1 MLLLLKAEFMKT
13 EKGGQDHY
21 WICCEASI
29 IPPGSESPL

>member
-21 WICCEASI
+21 GI
-29 IPPGSESPL
+29 IGYVARLL